1 MVTIVGCGRRIARR
15 RSRVLVPARNPNLPG
30 GVPAPPSR
38 GLGAW
43 LGGGAISPP
52 WGGPPGAGD
61 RPEGRHAVIQ
71 AAGHSAPSK
80 RFDRHGLGDCYQ
92 ANARRSAGWLCL
104 VGQLLELCRPCL
116 QELTQFNT
124 AAHPALGD
132 FQCHG
137 RWY

>member
-1 MVTIVGCGRRIARR
+1 MACPGCGQ
-15 RSRVLVPARNPNLPG
+15 VKLPLTAF
-30 GVPAPPSR
+30 VKEFA
-38 GLGAW
+38 
-43 LGGGAISPP
+43 
-52 WGGPPGAGD
+52 
-61 RPEGRHAVIQ
+61 
-71 AAGHSAPSK
+71 SK